1 MKIRFFKFMWRRRYV
16 LLSALA
22 LAICAVS
29 AYFLFMKP
37 GIPECRATVRVTN
50 QLKDATLQRILL
62 VSVVPEGAGQAIIL
76 LNGSLYS
83 NGVRYNIDR
92 ALVVNYQRRGSYYN
106 MKIRENR
113 LNPQDSVASE
123 TLSNLLPVVGQQLH
137 LRVEQLDKHHYLFV
151 NNYSPSFVCTSSR

>member
-1 MKIRFFKFMWRRRYV
+1 MAQT
-16 LLSALA
+16 LCSAERLGPGD
-22 LAICAVS
+22 LCGVRL
-29 AYFLFMKP
+29 FLFMKP